1 MRCLAS
7 VSTLSAGCC
16 SYSNP
21 AQKNVKCIILFYY
34 FYDHEMIVT
43 MSPYRHRW
51 WWCWSCIHRKV
62 AVLQALHSV
71 SLLTSYFLSRHEFW
85 SSSFKWSSR
94 RCCRIVV
101 DIVLGSGCGGTNRRC
116 ATIGWFPPRTAFC
129 RGDGQGPQGGFRH
142 EDAWVQ
148 GGDTEFPV
156 GRRRRI
162 GYVMLGASL

>member
-1 MRCLAS
+1 MPLVRTHSPPCPGPQFMVPWIARPSYRCTLVYMGCLAS

-71 SLLTSYFLSRHEFW
+71 SLLTSLHPSPGLHLTMWLKRLRVAKGAKMWLSYVPSRQPLLCTGYFI
-85 SSSFKWSSR
+85 
-94 RCCRIVV
+94 C
-101 DIVLGSGCGGTNRRC
+101 
-116 ATIGWFPPRTAFC
+116 
-129 RGDGQGPQGGFRH
+129 
-142 EDAWVQ
+142 
-148 GGDTEFPV
+148 
-156 GRRRRI
+156 
-162 GYVMLGASL
+162 SLFILT